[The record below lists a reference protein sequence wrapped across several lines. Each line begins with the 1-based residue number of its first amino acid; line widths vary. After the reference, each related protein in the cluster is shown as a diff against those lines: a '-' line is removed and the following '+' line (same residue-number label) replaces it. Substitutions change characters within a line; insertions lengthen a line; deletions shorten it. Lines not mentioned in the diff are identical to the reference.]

1 MGLTYRAHE
10 VNGLVERTRATCRC
24 HRLLPRPRSNR
35 LLLLAQCCRA
45 VRLATDVDASF
56 RPGGR
61 VLFSLRLRG
70 TSGTNGG
77 GREGTV
83 PRPRDESQHARFFY
97 FLNVVRERSAQEFF
111 LLYFFMHSGHT
122 TPTGSC
128 FQRRCPHPPLA
139 LGDTSPVVGCGAAS
153 AAPHRPQLYCRLCS

>member
-1 MGLTYRAHE
+1 VSPAAAETA
-10 VNGLVERTRATCRC
+10 VESSPSAC
-24 HRLLPRPRSNR
+24 N
-35 LLLLAQCCRA
+35 AA
-45 VRLATDVDASF
+45 VRCGW
-56 RPGGR
+56 RPTWTPRFDQGAGRGR

-139 LGDTSPVVGCGAAS
+139 LGAAS